1 MGVKDVGR
9 YRWSSNISW
18 LWHLWHFWLIRCVE
32 LDYSQ
37 DKINIDYDYGQEW
50 KAEETDETETKT
62 GKDGE
67 LTFVI
72 FRLLDNHIENQSNL
86 SSKSCSCSCSVYVL
100 NMFNNCTG
108 VYVFVVGGPLTPM
121 QQGQVWSP
129 YSSWWP
135 CCKYPP
141 LILYYEWLGEAFGE
155 QQKGALPPF
164 PSSSQ
169 GHLQCFNLDD
179 VWG

>member
-1 MGVKDVGR
+1 M
-9 YRWSSNISW
+9 
-18 LWHLWHFWLIRCVE
+18 IRCVE

-50 KAEETDETETKT
+50 KTDETETKT

-121 QQGQVWSP
+121 QQGQVWSSN
-129 YSSWWP
+129 SS
-135 CCKYPP
+135 
-141 LILYYEWLGEAFGE
+141 
-155 QQKGALPPF
+155 
-164 PSSSQ
+164 
-169 GHLQCFNLDD
+169 
-179 VWG
+179 